1 MGGISKS
8 FVNGFNKPFIFC
20 LLLELTICLQNMI
33 DLFIIGPPAYW
44 RSGRNLAISGTY
56 GKSWRE
62 WKKMGARPKNP
73 KNGNRRV
80 LSGRAGP
87 VFPPATPICEFFATS
102 SDFLTGPQ
110 FSRNSVVS
118 QASPTLSTHYFL
130 LLAVLRGNLGASFH
144 AFLMRSKGIF
154 LIFIKN
160 YGIIIKKR

>member
-1 MGGISKS
+1 MGMAGGGGISKS

-33 DLFIIGPPAYW
+33 DLFIIWPPAYW

-62 WKKMGARPKNP
+62 WKKMGARSKNP

-80 LSGRAGP
+80 LSGPAGP
-87 VFPPATPICEFFATS
+87 VFPPATPICDFFATS

-130 LLAVLRGNLGASFH
+130 LLAVLRGNLDLGLTSGPSLH
-144 AFLMRSKGIF
+144 
-154 LIFIKN
+154 
-160 YGIIIKKR
+160 